1 MKNVRHNEQLGNPIM
16 LGVVFVHVA
25 HMWRVMQPETEI
37 RRFSTI
43 LISDSFLGGPYN
55 FPGASS
61 SRTRFCPKSA
71 SGRRFELCQGIL
83 CPGNI
88 VYIALAREDSRVH
101 CVRVRVRVRVR
112 V

>member
-16 LGVVFVHVA
+16 LGVVFVHVV
-25 HMWRVMQPETEI
+25 HMWRVKQPETEI

-43 LISDSFLGGPYN
+43 LISDSFLGGAHN
-55 FPGASS
+55 FPSASS

-71 SGRRFELCQGIL
+71 SGRRFELCQGTL

-88 VYIALAREDSRVH
+88 VNVALAREDSRVH
-101 CVRVRVRVRVR
+101 WVRVRVRVRVR